1 MKKIIQISL
10 FQLLFAFLF
19 TGIGLAYRCGE
30 NFKVYYG
37 DDVSTMCECAAVN
50 NEAAF
55 VSFTSGAPSTY
66 CCGFY
71 YGGECHIEEESDE
84 EETNTYECG
93 EGFIVLK
100 DQDISGMC
108 QCSIVNNQA
117 ELMNF
122 DQGTQTYCCGN
133 VQGTQCRT
141 YEDPNDYACGE
152 TNSSATV
159 PDGAICKCDGATWES
174 RKDGL
179 FNWSKGICCGWVVD
193 NVCLSE
199 DPAATNAYCGDIYP
213 AGEKSCIC
221 GGSGGPVPMEDGNTC
236 CGWLEEGVCKSTDV
250 GISDLEV
257 SGDLLDSLN
266 PLSSGNSKDDLSTP
280 GGIISRA
287 LSNFIFPIA
296 GIILF
301 AVLLLG
307 GFQMLSG
314 ATNSKSLE
322 EGKQRIT
329 SAIIGFIILFAA
341 YWIAQLLELIFGIR
355 ILS

>member
-10 FQLLFAFLF
+10 FQLLLAFVF
-19 TGIGLAYRCGE
+19 TGTGLAYRCGE
-30 NFKVYYG
+30 DFTLPVYDTPEG
-37 DDVSTMCECAAVN
+37 MCSCDLVS
-50 NEAAF
+50 NEA
-55 VSFTSGAPSTY
+55 TPMGGNQGYIKY
-66 CCGFY
+66 CCGFSY
-71 YGGECHIEEESDE
+71 DGECHIEEESE
-84 EETNTYECG
+84 EEEIVTYGCG
-93 EGFIVLK
+93 EDFSLPIY
-100 DQDISGMC
+100 DSPEGMC
-108 QCSIVNNQA
+108 SCDLVSNEATPMGGNY
-117 ELMNF
+117 NY
-122 DQGTQTYCCGN
+122 TKYCCGS
-133 VQGTQCRT
+133 VQGVNCRI
-141 YEDPNDYACGE
+141 YEDPNTYGCGE

-159 PDGAICKCDGATWES
+159 PDGAICQCEGATWES

-199 DPAATNAYCGDIYP
+199 DPAATNAYCGDTYP
-213 AGEKSCIC
+213 TGEKNCIC
-221 GGSGGPVPMEDGNTC
+221 GGSGGPVPMGDGNTC
-236 CGWLEEGVCKSTDV
+236 CGWLEDGVCKNTDV
-250 GISDLEV
+250 GISDIEV
-257 SGDLLDSLN
+257 SAELLDSLN
-266 PLSSGNSKDDLSTP
+266 PLSSGDKKDELSTP